1 MQILIQKLC
10 ASLNVIYQKRVI
22 HRDMNIN
29 NVMLHVPALEPTED
43 DLDEPA
49 KFTAKAN
56 SMKQ

>member
-10 ASLNVIYQKRVI
+10 ASLNAIYQKRVI

-29 NVMLHVPALEPTED
+29 NVMLHIPALEPTED
-43 DLDEPA
+43 DLNEPS